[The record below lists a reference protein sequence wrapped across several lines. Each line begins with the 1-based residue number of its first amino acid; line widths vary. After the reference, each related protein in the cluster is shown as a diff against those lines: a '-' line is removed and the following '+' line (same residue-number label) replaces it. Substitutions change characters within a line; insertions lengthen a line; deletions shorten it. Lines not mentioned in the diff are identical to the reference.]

1 MPAVTTLIDTGPL
14 IAILEGN
21 DPHHGACSEAFKQ
34 AAAPL
39 LTCWPVLTEA
49 AYLLGESTPAMKTLF
64 DLLRTN
70 AVAIL
75 PLMAT
80 DLPAIEAILDKYR
93 DQGFQLADACLM
105 YLTDREG
112 IYDVL
117 TLDKRDFSVF
127 RTASGK
133 ALTLVP

>member
-1 MPAVTTLIDTGPL
+1 MPAVATLIDTGPL
-14 IAILEGN
+14 IAILERN
-21 DPHHGACSEAFKQ
+21 DPHHSACGEAFKQ

-49 AYLLGESTPAMKTLF
+49 AYLLGESTPAMKALF

-75 PLMAT
+75 PLTAT
-80 DLPAIEAILDKYR
+80 DLPAIETILDKYH

-105 YLTDREG
+105 YLTEREG

-127 RTASGK
+127 RTASGRG
-133 ALTLVP
+133 LSLVP